1 VVIAAAVVPGKKS
14 PVLITR
20 EMLRR
25 MAPGS
30 VVVDLAAERGGNCEV
45 TRAGEVVEEQGVA
58 VLGSINL
65 ASTVPYHASQLYA
78 RNVSAFLLHL
88 FRDGKLHTDVDDEIT
103 RETLVTEGG
112 EIVNP
117 RVREFFGLDPP

>member
-1 VVIAAAVVPGKKS
+1 
-14 PVLITR
+14 
-20 EMLRR
+20 MLRR

-30 VVVDLAAERGGNCEV
+30 VVVDLAAERGGNCEI

-78 RNVSAFLLHL
+78 RNVTAFLLHL
-88 FRDGKLHTDVDDEIT
+88 FRNGKLDTDADDEIT
-103 RETLVTEGG
+103 RETLVTKGG
-112 EIVNP
+112 EIVNT
-117 RVREFFGLDPP
+117 RVREFFGLAALRREI